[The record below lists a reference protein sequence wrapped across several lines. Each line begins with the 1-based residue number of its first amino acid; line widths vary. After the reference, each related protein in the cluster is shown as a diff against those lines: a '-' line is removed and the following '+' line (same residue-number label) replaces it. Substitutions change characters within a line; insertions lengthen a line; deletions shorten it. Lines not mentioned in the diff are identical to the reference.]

1 MSSLNNIINLYKN
14 PEEINFW
21 INDVGLFIPP
31 SSISVHKE
39 GLSYSTKTLR
49 TRTSTKI
56 STGNGVMHIQ
66 VGATFGPDSLLQ
78 MHRIITQVR
87 NNPFVYVEN
96 SFIQKSIDPI
106 KNNRNVHCTVIGLAI
121 TNHPSA
127 PMTFNMELDLRLFNT
142 KSYTPNLLYN
152 QEVSNYLPNE
162 KGNLSEITFSVF
174 GEDGETYLLKEREL
188 TKEKG
193 VREFSEENIFNYLD
207 NKIGENVK
215 IGVMRPRESKAFV
228 RYSNWLQVKMLTKN
242 FGINF
247 VYKPEE
253 MKLSYTERG
262 DSIVGVETIKNIY
275 VEPELKKRI
284 SEGRISLAN
293 MYGVAEEE
301 NGLLSSLKELRD
313 NIIAA
318 MLLSNKATYFYY
330 KDYTELFLPTEVVKL
345 IRRYVGE
352 VPLGESVD
360 KTIIERRKINYLKLK
375 EYLFKKPDNMSG
387 ELELKE
393 SELLENEIAYSF
405 NSDESK
411 INVNKLH
418 PTEPITTEFVNPL
431 YNGKISL
438 KGGNR
443 FIVKPNS
450 ETIYS
455 SIKNNA
461 VRAIKEGTITFYENT
476 KEIVIQIPDL
486 GQIKYIGVNT
496 PTEFKN
502 YYKKNQ
508 NVRKGS
514 IIGYLENASFEI
526 ELSEKLM
533 SKLKGELLLNEV
545 RNVTKEDTSLLKRVR
560 DYFQNITRNAN
571 FYASRLGVE
580 NILVKTESI
589 GFEENSIRDIEK
601 ITGVF
606 IEAEDALKDKFRP
619 DSNTIITSVSGQLR
633 NIVPSIPIVGLEYP
647 THQFMGSIE
656 PAYQINFVSN
666 NNLTL
671 DSGNE
676 EFRLKHVVL
685 EKMRANSQYY
695 SKMFPEIP
703 NAGQIAIDTF
713 ITRVLGSFDV
723 ESLYLNEE
731 GGAELNNNIIIE
743 SLDTFTIE
751 GVPGSAGL
759 NLRVLE
765 SKSYEEEKIS
775 PAYTNYS
782 NSNLNK
788 ELMKIIQDDLDVR
801 FAESKKGNSTKTIDI
816 SKYSVSP
823 KTEPSAPLITSEG
836 NYNNIMDWNTKYFNS
851 EMFYAKEKR
860 VRGTKNV
867 EKWVNDFLDI
877 RDGSKDSKSADYI
890 AWVHCKYLSKIQ
902 DILNH
907 YISPYD
913 ISKKKGYSI
922 LLYSTTRTKNDNFYS
937 NHHVGSATDLLVPGM
952 NVMEFATILRYLYDE
967 KDIKSEFK
975 NFLGIGLYGIA
986 ADNIDVKMGENINNA
1001 GARGFVHLDENFIV
1015 EGNNYRP
1022 PMITRKRSNHR
1033 FWVGKHRLDVF
1044 NISAPSFWN
1053 SATEDKSYQNIKNK
1067 ISVNIDLALNESKGN

>member
-1 MSSLNNIINLYKN
+1 MSNLNNIIDLYKDAK
-14 PEEINFW
+14 EINFW
-21 INDVGLFIPP
+21 INDVGLFVPP

-49 TRTSTKI
+49 TRSSTKI

-66 VGATFGPDSLLQ
+66 IGITFGPDSLLQ
-78 MHRIITQVR
+78 MHRIITQIR
-87 NNPFVYVEN
+87 NNPFVYIEN

-106 KNNRNVHCTVIGLAI
+106 KNSRSVHCTVIGLAI

-174 GEDGETYLLKEREL
+174 GEDGETYLLKEREI
-188 TKEKG
+188 TKEKSP
-193 VREFSEENIFNYLD
+193 RNFSEENIFNYLN

-247 VYKPEE
+247 VYTIDEA
-253 MKLSYTERG
+253 KLSYFEKG
-262 DSIVGVETIKNIY
+262 ESSVAVETIKNIY
-275 VEPELKKRI
+275 INPELKEKI
-284 SEGRISLAN
+284 SEGKISLAN
-293 MYGVAEEE
+293 MYGAFDGEVD
-301 NGLLSSLKELRD
+301 LSNSLKELRD

-318 MLLSNKATYFYY
+318 MLLTNKASYFYY
-330 KDYTELFLPTEVVKL
+330 KDYVELFLPTEVVRL

-360 KTIIERRKINYLKLK
+360 KSIIERRKVNYLKLK

-393 SELLENEIAYSF
+393 SELLENEVTYSF
-405 NSDESK
+405 SSSEEK
-411 INVNKLH
+411 IEVNNLH
-418 PTEPITTEFVNPL
+418 PTKDISTEFVNPL

-443 FIVKPNS
+443 FIVTPNY
-450 ETIYS
+450 EVINS
-455 SIKNNA
+455 SIENNA
-461 VRAIKEGTITFYENT
+461 IRAIKEGTITFYET
-476 KEIVIQIPDL
+476 IKQIVIQIPNL

-496 PTEFKN
+496 PIEFKR
-502 YYKKNQ
+502 YYKKNP
-508 NVRKGS
+508 NVKKGS
-514 IIGYLENASFEI
+514 IIGYLENNSFEI

-545 RNVTKEDTSLLKRVR
+545 RNVTKEDKDLLKKVR
-560 DYFQNITRNAN
+560 DYFQNITRNSN
-571 FYASRLGVE
+571 FYASRSGVE

-606 IEAEDALKDKFRP
+606 VEAENVLKDKFRP

-676 EFRLKHVVL
+676 EFRLKHAVL

-703 NAGQIAIDTF
+703 NAGQIAIDSF

-801 FAESKKGNSTKTIDI
+801 FAESTKKGSTKTIDI

-860 VRGTKNV
+860 VRGTNNV
-867 EKWVNDFLDI
+867 EKWVNDFPDT
-877 RDGSKDSKSADYI
+877 RDKDSDLKSADYI
-890 AWVHCKYLSKIQ
+890 AWIHCKYLSKLQ

-907 YISPYD
+907 YVSPYD
-913 ISKKKGYSI
+913 VSKKKGYSI

-967 KDIKSEFK
+967 KDIKSEFN

-986 ADNIDVKMGENINNA
+986 ADNIDVKMGDNINNA

-1015 EGNNYRP
+1015 EGNDYKP

-1044 NISAPSFWN
+1044 NISAPGFWN
-1053 SATEDKSYQNIKNK
+1053 GTTEDKSYQNLKNK
-1067 ISVNIDLALNESKGN
+1067 ISVNIDLALNESRGN